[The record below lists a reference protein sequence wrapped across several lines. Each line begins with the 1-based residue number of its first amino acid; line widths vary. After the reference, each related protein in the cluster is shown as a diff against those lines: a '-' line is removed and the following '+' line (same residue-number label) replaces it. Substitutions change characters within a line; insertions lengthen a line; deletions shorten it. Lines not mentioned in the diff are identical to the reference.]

1 VICVETIGKIRRWHR
16 VDKLSISKIAR
27 RLSASRNTIAK
38 YLEGEVTKPRYKT
51 RAKRAPVMGTWVAK
65 LEAMLAEDAERP
77 RKEQRTA
84 QRLHDGLM
92 QEGFTGSYPTVQR
105 FVKAWREERR
115 HGVGS
120 VFIPQSFAPGEAY
133 QFDWS
138 YEMVDL
144 GGRPTP
150 VKVAHLRLCHS
161 RVFLAV
167 AYLREAQEMVFDAHW
182 RAFSLWGGS
191 CRRGI
196 YDNLKTAVE
205 LIFTGKARQYNRRFL
220 QMASHYL
227 IEPVACTPGAGW
239 EKGQIENQVGHV
251 RENIFTP
258 RLRCTNLAELNELLL
273 RRCVQLAQATLHPE
287 QRERTRW
294 EVFEASERALLVPL
308 AAKFEGCA
316 EREVRVSST
325 ALVHADRNRYSVD
338 CRYAGKTVSLRT
350 YADRIV
356 TMAEGKIVGEHVR
369 SFERDRT
376 FFDPWHYVA
385 ALEKKPGALRNGAPF
400 KDWALPSALREMK
413 DRLCAKSGGDRQ
425 FVTILAS
432 IAEDGIEAVTV
443 ACELALE
450 ASAISDSYV
459 LNALNRFKA
468 QPPVEVIAAPQ
479 RLQLKEEP
487 TADVARY
494 DVLLKKLA
502 LAAIAA
508 MPMLMTAV
516 SHRVVEVPYGTP

>member
-16 VDKLSISKIAR
+16 VDKLSVSAIAK

-38 YLEGEVTKPRYKT
+38 YLDSEATQPRYT
-51 RAKRAPVMGTWVAK
+51 KRAPVMGAWVVK
-65 LEAMLAEDAERP
+65 LEALLTADAQRP

-84 QRLHDGLM
+84 QRLHDALV
-92 QEGFTGSYPTVQR
+92 QEGFSGSYPTVQR

-115 HGVGS
+115 HNPGT

-161 RVFLAV
+161 RVFLAI

-205 LIFTGKARQYNRRFL
+205 LIFTGKARQYNRKFL

-227 IEPVACTPGAGW
+227 IEPVACTPAAGW

-258 RLRCTNLAELNELLL
+258 RLRCADLAELNALLA
-273 RRCVQLAQATLHPE
+273 RRCVQMAQSTTHPE

-294 EVFEASERALLVPL
+294 EVFEACERAVLVPL
-308 AAKFEGCA
+308 AAQFEGCA

-325 ALVHADRNRYSVD
+325 SLVHVEAQSLQCRLPLRRQDSVTAHLRRSHCEHGRGQDRGRA
-338 CRYAGKTVSLRT
+338 RAQFRT
-350 YADRIV
+350 
-356 TMAEGKIVGEHVR
+356 
-369 SFERDRT
+369 
-376 FFDPWHYVA
+376 
-385 ALEKKPGALRNGAPF
+385 
-400 KDWALPSALREMK
+400 
-413 DRLCAKSGGDRQ
+413 
-425 FVTILAS
+425 
-432 IAEDGIEAVTV
+432 
-443 ACELALE
+443 
-450 ASAISDSYV
+450 
-459 LNALNRFKA
+459 
-468 QPPVEVIAAPQ
+468 
-479 RLQLKEEP
+479 
-487 TADVARY
+487 
-494 DVLLKKLA
+494 
-502 LAAIAA
+502 
-508 MPMLMTAV
+508 
-516 SHRVVEVPYGTP
+516 

>member
-16 VDKLSISKIAR
+16 VNKLSVSEIAR

-38 YLEGEVTKPRYKT
+38 YLDSEVTKPKYKT
-51 RAKRAPVMGTWVAK
+51 RAKRAPVMGAWVVK
-65 LEAMLAEDAERP
+65 LEALLAADADRP

-84 QRLHDGLM
+84 QRLHDGLV
-92 QEGFTGSYPTVQR
+92 QEGFPGSYPTVQR
-105 FVKAWREERR
+105 FVKAWHEERR
-115 HGVGS
+115 HGPGT

-138 YEMVDL
+138 YETVEL

-191 CRRGI
+191 CQRGI

-205 LIFTGKARQYNRRFL
+205 LIFVGKARQFNRKFL

-227 IEPVACTPGAGW
+227 IEPVACTPAAGW

-258 RLRCTNLAELNELLL
+258 RLRCQDLAELNALLA
-273 RRCVQLAQATLHPE
+273 RRCVQVAQTTMHPE

-294 EVFEASERALLVPL
+294 EVFEAAERALLVPL
-308 AAKFEGCA
+308 VGEFEGCV

-325 ALVHADRNRYSVD
+325 ALVHVDRNRYSVD
-338 CRYAGKTVSLRT
+338 CHYAGKTVSLRV
-350 YADRIV
+350 YAERIV
-356 TMAEGKIVGEHVR
+356 AMTEGKLVGEHVR

-400 KDWALPSALREMK
+400 KDWALPPALREMRH
-413 DRLCAKSGGDRQ
+413 RLCARAGGDRQ

-432 IAEDGIEAVTV
+432 IAEDGLEAVNV

-450 ASAISDSYV
+450 ANAINDSYV
-459 LNALNRFKA
+459 LNALNRLKP
-468 QPPVEVIAAPQ
+468 QPSAEVVVAPP

-487 TADVARY
+487 KADVARY
-494 DVLLKKLA
+494 DRLLKKLA
-502 LAAIAA
+502 VAAIAA
-508 MPMLMTAV
+508 MPMLMAAV
-516 SHRVVEVPYGTP
+516 SNRVEVPCGTP

>member
-1 VICVETIGKIRRWHR
+1 VETIGKIRRWHR
-16 VDKLSISKIAR
+16 VDKLSISAIAR
-27 RLSASRNTIAK
+27 RLSASRNTVAK
-38 YLEGEVTKPRYKT
+38 YLEGEVTQPRYKT
-51 RAKRAPVMGTWVAK
+51 RPKRAPVMGTWVGK
-65 LEAMLAEDAERP
+65 LEAMLAADAGRP

-84 QRLHDGLM
+84 QRLLEGLL
-92 QEGFTGSYPTVQR
+92 QEGFTGSYPSVQR
-105 FVKAWREERR
+105 FVKAWREGRR
-115 HGVGS
+115 QGVGT

-138 YEMVDL
+138 YETVDL

-191 CRRGI
+191 CQRGI

-205 LIFTGKARQYNRRFL
+205 LIFVGKARQFNRKFL

-258 RLRCTNLAELNELLL
+258 RLRCQNLAELNALLE
-273 RRCVQLAQATLHPE
+273 RRCVQLAQTLPHPE
-287 QRERTRW
+287 ERERTRW
-294 EVFEASERALLVPL
+294 EVFEAERALLVPL
-308 AAKFEGCA
+308 ATRFEGGV

-325 ALVHADRNRYSVD
+325 ALVHVDRNRYSVD
-338 CRYAGKTVSLRT
+338 CRYAGRTVSLRVH
-350 YADRIV
+350 ADRIV
-356 TMAEGKIVGEHVR
+356 TVADGKLVGEHVR
-369 SFERDRT
+369 SFERERT

-400 KDWALPSALREMK
+400 KDWALPPALQEMRE
-413 DRLCAKSGGDRQ
+413 RLCAKLGGDRQ
-425 FVTILAS
+425 FVTILAA
-432 IAEDGIEAVTV
+432 IAEDGIEAVSV

-450 ASAISDSYV
+450 ANAINDSYV
-459 LNALNRFKA
+459 LNALNRFKPELPA
-468 QPPVEVIAAPQ
+468 EIITAPK

-487 TADVARY
+487 KANVARY
-494 DVLLKKLA
+494 DRLLKKLA
-502 LAAIAA
+502 VAAIAA
-508 MPMLMTAV
+508 MPMLMAV
-516 SHRVVEVPYGTP
+516 SNRVEAPYGTP